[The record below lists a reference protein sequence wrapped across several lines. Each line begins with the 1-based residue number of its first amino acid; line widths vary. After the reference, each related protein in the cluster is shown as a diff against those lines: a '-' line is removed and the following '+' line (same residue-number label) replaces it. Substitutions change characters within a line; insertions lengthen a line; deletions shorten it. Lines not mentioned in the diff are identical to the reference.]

1 MAIQSYWD
9 LVVWQKSMDLVA
21 EIYRLAKL
29 FPREEQFGL
38 ISQIQ
43 RASVS
48 VPANIAEGHGRIHK
62 ADFLRHLSI
71 ARGSFSEVKTYVEI
85 AVRLEYV
92 EREQVKDAWALMQ
105 EVGRL
110 LNGLIRSIG
119 TASNGPSTSNR
130 IFEEAESYEL
140 ELPDFPNP

>member
-1 MAIQSYWD
+1 MVVQSYRD

-43 RASVS
+43 RAAVS

-92 EREQVKDAWALMQ
+92 ERAGKRCLGADAGSRSFAKRPHQVH
-105 EVGRL
+105 R
-110 LNGLIRSIG
+110 RSI
-119 TASNGPSTSNR
+119 S
-130 IFEEAESYEL
+130 
-140 ELPDFPNP
+140 